1 VSQRH
6 IGSLCSSILA
16 NSQATTLPRCSSP
29 RSPEVSDDVG
39 LGRKQ
44 RSHNVCRRRLS
55 FTLDGVPST
64 STQVAIALGSN
75 EGDRLANL
83 AKGLKLMSQA
93 GVRVE
98 RVSSLYQTEPAYV
111 EDQPR
116 FLNAAV
122 LAYTDNNPHELLDLL
137 KSIELQ
143 CGRQPKGVRF
153 GPRTL
158 DLDLLLY
165 GSYSVRSERLQ
176 IPHPR
181 MHERPFVLAPLA
193 DLASS
198 THPSSHGT
206 SCIRLLVG
214 EIARRWRAIEKEAF
228 QRGLL
233 ERVTVVGE
241 RIWPYERRPYIM
253 GVLNVTPDSFSD
265 GGSFQDCSSAVSQA
279 AKLLADG
286 ADIID
291 IGGQST
297 RPGAQLVSPDDELGR
312 ILPVIQALKKS
323 DSTSSALLSVDTFYG
338 KVADAAVA
346 AGVHAV
352 NDVSGGALDEQ
363 MLPAIAKMAPNVPYI
378 MMHMRG
384 DPSTMQLDT
393 NLSYSSGVVQS
404 AALELVGGVTLAAK
418 MYDVCPWRLW
428 IDPGIGFAKSHH
440 QNLELLGHLDGF
452 RDIVNQHILANP
464 VMVLGAS
471 RKGFLGTITGKPKE
485 ERDVATAA
493 CSLIGAPQGVH
504 VHRVHNVAV
513 AAEALSVLQAV
524 RDATT
529 LTGSVDTDLSIDD
542 MGLWDQL
549 LPYKALEP

>member
-1 VSQRH
+1 MAYISTCL
-6 IGSLCSSILA
+6 ICSNHGRWFLVACIL
-16 NSQATTLPRCSSP
+16 P
-29 RSPEVSDDVG
+29 
-39 LGRKQ
+39 
-44 RSHNVCRRRLS
+44 
-55 FTLDGVPST
+55 PS
-64 STQVAIALGSN
+64 
-75 EGDRLANL
+75 
-83 AKGLKLMSQA
+83 
-93 GVRVE
+93 
-98 RVSSLYQTEPAYV
+98 
-111 EDQPR
+111 
-116 FLNAAV
+116 
-122 LAYTDNNPHELLDLL
+122 ELLDLL

-158 DLDLLLY
+158 DLDLVRHFCPTQLLY

-214 EIARRWRAIEKEAF
+214 QDMSCGMRNAGGAMLLLSGCVNLAFRGNSEKTVTHPAAEAW
-228 QRGLL
+228 
-233 ERVTVVGE
+233 VCAVHK
-241 RIWPYERRPYIM
+241 

-291 IGGQST
+291 IGGQYDLESASLSRT
-297 RPGAQLVSPDDELGR
+297 YTWDAGVHRAQLVSPDDELGR